1 MSILWLNRP
10 RRFIIPLTHT
20 TPKSILRVGILCTRY
35 HHIVDCLSQTMK
47 ITTST
52 QTQNNEEFY
61 QEEGL
66 QGRFEIDLTE
76 AIGMDVQ

>member
-1 MSILWLNRP
+1 
-10 RRFIIPLTHT
+10 
-20 TPKSILRVGILCTRY
+20 
-35 HHIVDCLSQTMK
+35 MK